1 MSSKLT
7 YSNLTKRESIGEG
20 AFGIVHRVT
29 FKEPYQGLTEAAA
42 KSIREI
48 QTGEVEILKNLDHPH
63 IVRLYGYIQENFL
76 NLIILE
82 YAKNGTVYD
91 YIKKHGNK
99 PVSHDLLLKWTLESA
114 KALEYLHDNRVLH
127 RDVKGSNCLL
137 FDDYVL
143 KLSDFGLA
151 REITTPLVS
160 SSAKGTWRYVAP
172 EIHKEHHYS
181 FASDVWAYGMLIIEM
196 LTGRVPF
203 EWIEVQKVIYD
214 VTKNKLTPDI
224 PENCPEVILTFLP
237 RCWHENADD
246 RPSAAEIVLILNDT
260 GKMEGN
266 YFFSKF
272 QI

>member
-7 YSNLTKRESIGEG
+7 YSNLTKHESLGEG
-20 AFGIVHRVT
+20 AFGVVHRVT

-48 QTGEVEILKNLDHPH
+48 KTGEVEILKNLHHPH
-63 IVRLYGYIQENFL
+63 IVRLYGYIQDKFA

-91 YIKKHGNK
+91 YIEKHGK
-99 PVSHDLLLKWTLESA
+99 EPVFHDLLLKWTLESA

-127 RDVKGSNCLL
+127 RDVKASNCLL
-137 FDDYVL
+137 FDDYIL

-160 SSAKGTWRYVAP
+160 SSAKGTWRYVAS
-172 EIHKEHHYS
+172 EIHQDNHYS
-181 FASDVWAYGMLIIEM
+181 FASDIWAYGMLVIEM

-203 EWIEVQKVIYD
+203 EGIEWQKVIFD
-214 VTKNKLTPDI
+214 VTANKRRPEI
-224 PENCPEVILTFLP
+224 PENCPELILTFLP
-237 RCWHENADD
+237 RCWHEEADH
-246 RPSAAEIVLILNDT
+246 RPSAEEIVLILNKT
-260 GKMEGN
+260 GEIQGKDI
-266 YFFSKF
+266 F
-272 QI
+272 